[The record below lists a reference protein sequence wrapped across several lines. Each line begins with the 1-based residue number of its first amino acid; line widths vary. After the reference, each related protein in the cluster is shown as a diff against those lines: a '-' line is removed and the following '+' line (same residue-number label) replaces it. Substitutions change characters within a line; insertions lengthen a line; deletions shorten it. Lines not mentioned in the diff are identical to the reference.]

1 MRKNL
6 FSTLIIIGTLAAG
19 CTDKAPATVA
29 TVSPASS
36 ENSVDS
42 GKTTVLI
49 TTATP
54 TEKVV
59 LADVYKQSL
68 QETTSSQ
75 LSDGRY
81 AGYWTGQQFSRDGK
95 NYFVAFT
102 EATPPSEI
110 EYPAPEDKVT
120 ISQATYELANNQW
133 QLKSVQDEVGQ
144 FGGNNKAPTV
154 DTARKTTVFNNV
166 QGKLFLSVPSVLFAN
181 MGIQLFSSEIFVFSP
196 ENGNWKYLGS
206 VKTGSDN
213 TAGCSH
219 EADSATKTKCA
230 RSNGKLQFS
239 VIENSDWPELKI
251 VFEGTELDDQGNV
264 LALSGKESVTYRY
277 VEKSSSYEAVRQNFD

>member
-6 FSTLIIIGTLAAG
+6 FSTLIIIGTLTAG
-19 CTDKAPATVA
+19 CTDKTPANAAIVT
-29 TVSPASS
+29 PASS
-36 ENSVDS
+36 EKSVDS
-42 GKTTVLI
+42 GKTSVLI

-59 LADVYKQSL
+59 LANVYKQL
-68 QETTSSQ
+68 VQETTNSQ

-81 AGYWTGQQFSRDGK
+81 ASYWTGQQFSRDGK

-120 ISQATYELANNQW
+120 ISQVTYELANNQW
-133 QLKSVQDEVGQ
+133 QLKSVQDDVGQ

-154 DTARKTTVFNNV
+154 DAARKAEVFNNV
-166 QGKLFLSVPSVLFAN
+166 QGKLFLSAPSVLFAN

-196 ENGNWKYLGS
+196 ENGKWKYLGS

-230 RSNGKLQFS
+230 SSNGKLQFS
-239 VIENSDWPELKI
+239 AIENSDWPELKI
-251 VFEGTELDDQGNV
+251 VFEGTGLDDGGN
-264 LALSGKESVTYRY
+264 LITLSGKNSLIYRY
-277 VEKSSSYEAVRQNFD
+277 DEKSSAYVEVSK